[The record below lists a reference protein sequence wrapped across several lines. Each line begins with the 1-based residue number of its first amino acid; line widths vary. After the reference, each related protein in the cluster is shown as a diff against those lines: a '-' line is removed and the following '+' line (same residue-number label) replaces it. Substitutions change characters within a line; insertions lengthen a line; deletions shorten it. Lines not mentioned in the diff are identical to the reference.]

1 MANYGCEQIKFCFKK
16 SFEKGVFLMQVI
28 EILDGSRYDTDGE
41 LDQDI
46 LANLDRQDFRI
57 NTLHIIYPYGL
68 NSKLRY

>member
-1 MANYGCEQIKFCFKK
+1 
-16 SFEKGVFLMQVI
+16 MQVT

-57 NTLHIIYPYGL
+57 NALHIIYPYGL